1 MRINLSVLLLLL
13 TLWSCAEKRSVNDKE
28 ATSLD
33 DFKSY
38 HLDLNLPKESFVD
51 MIESVELMQFE
62 ETDES
67 LLSTIRKI
75 NRLDDGFVFHTDK
88 KIGADDHLSIYFFD
102 ENGKFQKKINRQGQ
116 GPEEYSSIEDLWIE
130 NGLVAVYSM
139 PKSVIYR
146 YTTEGEFIDSH
157 KLPDQLR
164 VGGIQPYKGGGYVA
178 EMNYLPINDTSY
190 YKFAKLDKD
199 LKVENPFLKYSKAP
213 DGMMMPINYSTV
225 IPYQD
230 GAQLFRV
237 FSDTVYAYVNDEF
250 APLAYFNFKEDWFWR
265 DKPEPTSNDLQKVEA
280 ENKAWVIGMSIGQK
294 YIYADALIG
303 YSHWEYFLIN
313 RMSGKVKR
321 MGMPKGKSVRE
332 EFYYLGWEEDR
343 LMFSITTVDVPDILS
358 ALDESQINYREGTT
372 LEKIESSENPL
383 VMWVKFEN
391 FK

>member
-67 LLSTIRKI
+67 LLSAIRKI
-75 NRLDDGFVFHTDK
+75 NRLDDGFVFHPDK
-88 KIGADDHLSIYFFD
+88 KIGADDHLSIYFFN

-139 PKSVIYR
+139 LKSVIYR
-146 YTTEGEFIDSH
+146 YTTEGEFIDSR

-164 VGGIQPYKGGGYVA
+164 IGGIRPYKDGYVA
-178 EMNYLPINDTSY
+178 EMNFHSINDTSY

-199 LKVENPFLKYSKAP
+199 LKVEKPFLKYDNTP
-213 DGMMMPINYSTV
+213 DEMPWFIDYSTV

-230 GAQLFRV
+230 GVQLFRV
-237 FSDTVYAYVNDEF
+237 FSDTIYAYTNDKL
-250 APLAYFNFKEDWFWR
+250 APLMHLDFKENWFWG
-265 DKPEPTSNDLQKVEA
+265 DKPVPTNELLQKVEA
-280 ENKAWVIGMSIGQK
+280 ENKVWTIGMSIGQK
-294 YIYADALIG
+294 YIYANALIG
-303 YSHWEYFLIN
+303 YSHWEYFLID
-313 RMSGKVKR
+313 RMNGKVKR

-343 LMFSITTVDVPDILS
+343 LMFSVTTADVPDILS

-383 VMWVKFEN
+383 VMWAKFKELN
-391 FK
+391 K

>member
-1 MRINLSVLLLLL
+1 MKNKLFSFLML
-13 TLWSCAEKRSVNDKE
+13 TLVLSCSEKGSVNDKE

-38 HLDLNLPKESFVD
+38 HLDLNLPKESFID

-88 KIGADDHLSIYFFD
+88 KMGTNEHTTIYFFD
-102 ENGKFQKKINRQGQ
+102 KNGNFKNKINRQGQ
-116 GPEEYSSIEDLWIE
+116 GPEEYISIESLWME

-146 YTTEGEFIDSH
+146 YTTEGEFVDSR
-157 KLPDQLR
+157 KLPDQVR
-164 VGGIQPYKGGGYVA
+164 VGDIRPYKDGYVA
-178 EMNYLPINDTSY
+178 EMNYLPINDSSY

-199 LKVENPFLKYSKAP
+199 LKLEKAFLKYKDAP
-213 DGMMMPINYSTV
+213 NGMWRPTNYSTV

-230 GAQLFRV
+230 GVQLFRV
-237 FSDTVYAYVNDEF
+237 FSDTIYAYTNDKL
-250 APLAYFNFKEDWFWR
+250 APLVHFDFKENWFWA
-265 DKPEPTSNDLQKVEA
+265 DKPEPTSEVWQKVEA
-280 ENKAWVIGMSIGQK
+280 ENKAWVIGMAIGQK
-294 YIYADALIG
+294 HIYADALIG

-313 RMSGKVKR
+313 RMTGKVKR
-321 MGMPKGKSVRE
+321 MGMPKGKSVSE
-332 EFYYLGWEEDR
+332 EFLYLGWEKDR
-343 LMFSITTVDVPDILS
+343 LMFSVTTADVPKLLS
-358 ALDESQINYREGTT
+358 ALDENQINYREGTT

-383 VMWVKFEN
+383 VMWVKF
-391 FK
+391 K